1 MRIPRPRTLLGLV
14 LLGLAFV
21 TLPLL
26 IAIGNAVLKL
36 GQLKSESE
44 TVLSDSASSTLENQK
59 LASLLATMER
69 NSRQYLLARGVVASA
84 SDLLTL
90 YDSDQAAFEQSLN
103 TLTSLPKDA
112 AIAEQLRRLATV
124 SKEVHWTLRSG
135 TADDSLDIIID
146 RFREM
151 NAAARDVAQGMRLLI
166 NERLN
171 DLQENTSSAQ
181 QALAWQAA
189 ALIPGTLVLVV
200 LFLLLVGR
208 PLRQVDRAIRELER
222 RRLRLPRAEGQ

>member
-1 MRIPRPRTLLGLV
+1 M

-90 YDSDQAAFEQSLN
+90 
-103 TLTSLPKDA
+103 
-112 AIAEQLRRLATV
+112 
-124 SKEVHWTLRSG
+124 
-135 TADDSLDIIID
+135 
-146 RFREM
+146 
-151 NAAARDVAQGMRLLI
+151 
-166 NERLN
+166 
-171 DLQENTSSAQ
+171 
-181 QALAWQAA
+181 
-189 ALIPGTLVLVV
+189 
-200 LFLLLVGR
+200 
-208 PLRQVDRAIRELER
+208 
-222 RRLRLPRAEGQ
+222 